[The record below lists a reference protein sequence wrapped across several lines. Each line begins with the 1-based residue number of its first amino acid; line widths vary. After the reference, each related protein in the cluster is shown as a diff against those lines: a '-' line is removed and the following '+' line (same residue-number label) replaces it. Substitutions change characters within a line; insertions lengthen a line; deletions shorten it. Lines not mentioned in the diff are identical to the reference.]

1 MTESHNLE
9 WKESWRD
16 EYLKWVCGF
25 ANAHGGVLEVGRDD
39 RGKVVGV
46 KDIARLLEEIPNK
59 IQSLLGIMVDVNLK
73 SRDGVEYL
81 QIVVG
86 PYPNPISYKGEFHY
100 RSGSTKQVLRG
111 AALSQFLMR
120 KHGKTWD
127 DVPVPEVRIND
138 LDGRTIETFRRLAA
152 TSERLSPAVAD
163 ESDAGVI
170 DKLNLRDGRY
180 LKRAAVLLFHP
191 APERFWGEAYV
202 KIGYFRGS
210 ELVFQDVI
218 EGALFTQVDRTV
230 DLLFTKYT
238 RALVSYRGVKRVET
252 FPVPADAMR
261 EAVVNAVVHRDY
273 ARPAPC
279 QIRVYDDRIMLW
291 NPGRLP
297 EGWSLDKLM
306 GSHPSRP
313 YNPVIANAFFRAGL
327 IEAWGRGVQRVVETC
342 DAAGCPPPQ
351 WRIEPD
357 GLWVEFPFSAS
368 YQTADVRAIPGEA
381 VEDGAA
387 LVETAHETAQEPAE
401 TAQEPTATTQETAQ
415 ETAGTTQETAAT
427 GQETAQEPAG
437 TVQEATATTQETA
450 ATIQAPS
457 RAQEH
462 GAGSAPTTR
471 ERILMLLKAEPRIT
485 RRLLA
490 ERIGIT
496 PSGVKYHLAKL
507 RKAGIIR
514 HVGPTK
520 AGRWEVLK

>member
-1 MTESHNLE
+1 MAESQNLE
-9 WKESWRD
+9 WKTSWRD
-16 EYLKWVCGF
+16 EHLKWVCGF

-46 KDIARLLEEIPNK
+46 KDIVRLLEEIPNK
-59 IQSLLGIMVDVNLK
+59 IQSLLGIIVDVNLK
-73 SRDGVEYL
+73 SKDGAEYL

-100 RSGSTKQVLRG
+100 RSGSTKQVLHG
-111 AALSQFLMR
+111 AALSRLLMR

-127 DVPVPEVRIND
+127 DVAMPEVGIND
-138 LDGRTIETFRRLAA
+138 LDGRAIENFRRLAA

-163 ESDAGVI
+163 ESDAGVV
-170 DKLNLRDGRY
+170 DKLNLREGRH

-191 APERFWGEAYV
+191 APHRFWGEAYV
-202 KIGYFRGS
+202 KIGYFHGS

-218 EGALFTQVDRTV
+218 EGTLFTQVDRTV

-261 EAVVNAVVHRDY
+261 EAVVNAVIHRDY
-273 ARPAPC
+273 ARPTPS
-279 QIRVYDDRIMLW
+279 QIRVYDDRIVLW

-297 EGWSLDKLM
+297 EGWSLEKLM
-306 GSHPSRP
+306 GNHPSQP

-327 IEAWGRGVQRVVETC
+327 IEAWGRGVQRVVESC
-342 DAAGCPPPQ
+342 EAAGCPLPQ
-351 WRIEPD
+351 WRVEPD
-357 GLWVEFPFSAS
+357 GLWVELPFSAS
-368 YQTADVRAIPGEA
+368 YRMADV
-381 VEDGAA
+381 GAGSR
-387 LVETAHETAQEPAE
+387 ETTAQNGTATTATAQELEATTQETTQETVATAQE
-401 TAQEPTATTQETAQ
+401 TAQEPTATTQEPTA
-415 ETAGTTQETAAT
+415 
-427 GQETAQEPAG
+427 TAQEPA
-437 TVQEATATTQETA
+437 ATTQEPTA
-450 ATIQAPS
+450 T
-457 RAQEH
+457 AQEPCPRVQEQE
-462 GAGSAPTTR
+462 AEPLPTTTR
-471 ERILMLLKAEPRIT
+471 ERILTLLEAEPRIT